1 MASKFGQLLLW
12 GNLITTEQLEHALA
26 EQRRGGGKIG
36 EILSKLGYIT
46 DDDVTRTLA
55 MKYGVP
61 TVNVA
66 QLEVPKS
73 TLDLIPGALARSRR
87 VIPLARQGS
96 FLTCA
101 MEDPTRVD
109 VVREIEFQ
117 TGCHI
122 QPALVTAG
130 VMTEALD
137 RLYPEKASGSRAA
150 SPARPAAGRRA
161 AVARIVEMLEELP
174 PEKLEYVRHFL
185 SSIRAMP

>member
-12 GNLITTEQLEHALA
+12 GNLITAEQLEHALA
-26 EQRRGGGKIG
+26 EQRRRGGKIG
-36 EILSKLGYIT
+36 EILSKLGYVT

-61 TVNVA
+61 TVGVA
-66 QLEVPKS
+66 QLDVPKAV
-73 TLDLIPGALARSRR
+73 LDLVPRALALSRR

-96 FLTCA
+96 SLTCA

-109 VVREIEFQ
+109 VIREFEFQ
-117 TGCHI
+117 TGCNI
-122 QPALVTAG
+122 QPALVTAAT
-130 VMTEALD
+130 MSEALA
-137 RLYPEKASGSRAA
+137 RLYPEKPGPTRSSTVARAT
-150 SPARPAAGRRA
+150 AAKKA
-161 AVARIVEMLEELP
+161 AVAQIVQMLEQLP